1 MAGQCLGAFSQ
12 PIFLSTAAVV
22 AGNWFPVSERDIAVT
37 VGSLFNPLG
46 NAVGQVIP
54 PFVVITGTD
63 DDDFTADNIR
73 AGMQRLMVG
82 EAIALSLGF
91 LWCVCV
97 FRSHPPTPPSQSALN
112 RLESRNKRLHHP
124 RASDIDSKEQ
134 EEEEGEEGLNQ
145 ESSSEVFG
153 ELINNFKTLLSNK
166 SFLLLLVGFS
176 IGLAIFNALLTL
188 IAQWL
193 KPYGYSNDE
202 VRSISLSL
210 ASHYLSFCSLLSLS
224 LFLHIYDL

>member
-1 MAGQCLGAFSQ
+1 M
-12 PIFLSTAAVV
+12 

-54 PFVVITGTD
+54 PFVVVTGAD
-63 DDDFTADNIR
+63 DDDFTATSVR
-73 AGMQRLMVG
+73 AGMQKLLIG
-82 EAIALSLGF
+82 EAVALTLGF
-91 LWCVCV
+91 LWCICV
-97 FRSHPPTPPSQSALN
+97 FKSHPPSPPSQSAAN
-112 RLESRNKRLHHP
+112 RLENRSKRIHAAHK
-124 RASDIDSKEQ
+124 DMDSKENEDGEDGLGQ
-134 EEEEGEEGLNQ
+134 ET
-145 ESSSEVFG
+145 SSEVFG
-153 ELINNFKTLLSNK
+153 ELVNNFKLLLGNK

-202 VRSISLSL
+202 VGHISQLFF
-210 ASHYLSFCSLLSLS
+210 SHYLSTHC
-224 LFLHIYDL
+224 IC